1 VGVVSNVIC
10 SIQLSTAAAFG
21 SEVKLICALFQAGG
35 ECMVLPTLK
44 DEEANGLF
52 PKGFAVI
59 NLPSG
64 KPYLRITPQP

>member
-1 VGVVSNVIC
+1 VFVSDLKWIC
-10 SIQLSTAAAFG
+10 SF
-21 SEVKLICALFQAGG
+21 FQAGG

-44 DEEANGLF
+44 DEEATDLF
-52 PKGFAVI
+52 PKGFFVI